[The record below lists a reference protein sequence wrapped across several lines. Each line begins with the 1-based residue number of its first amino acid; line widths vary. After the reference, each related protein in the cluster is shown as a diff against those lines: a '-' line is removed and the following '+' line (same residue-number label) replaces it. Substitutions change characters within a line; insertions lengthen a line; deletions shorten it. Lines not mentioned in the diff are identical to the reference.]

1 MPEKLTKEQLI
12 KLINEYAQLCAERF
26 YFKEFMPKSR
36 LKRLRQLERLTGV

>member
-1 MPEKLTKEQLI
+1 MPKKKGNEKIIQ
-12 KLINEYAQLCAERF
+12 LINEYAQLCAERR